1 MITFKQMDALYWIV
15 TSGSFE
21 SAASKLNM
29 SQSAISK
36 RIHELEESF
45 NIEIF
50 DRSSR
55 SAQLTEKGREL
66 LDYCT
71 DIIHRRDQLLER
83 ISDKKVLISRLRL
96 GVTELT
102 AMTWL
107 PSLIESIRT
116 LYPKVRI
123 EPSIELSSVLYEN
136 INNDLLDLIIVPD
149 IFNDVR
155 LISVPLKNVENAWM
169 CSPKLIPPGTELDL
183 LDIPEYSFLLQGS
196 HSGTGLIYERYFS
209 SRGVTF
215 NKHIISNNLLAQIGL
230 AISGIGITYLPVKCL
245 NFLVEQK
252 KLGIIRLKP
261 APPLVRYSVMYRT
274 DRTFGIV
281 PAIAEKAVELCDF
294 SNLQIAV
301 MAQGY

>member
-1 MITFKQMDALYWIV
+1 MITFKQIDALYWIV

-21 SAASKLNM
+21 AAASKLNM

-50 DRSSR
+50 DRRSR

-66 LDYCT
+66 LDYCS

-83 ISDKKVLISRLRL
+83 ISDKQVLVSRLRL

-136 INNDLLDLIIVPD
+136 ITNDLLDLIIVPD

-155 LISVPLKNVENAWM
+155 LISVPLKSVENAWM
-169 CSPKLIPPGTELDL
+169 CSPKLISPGTELDL
-183 LDIPEYSFLLQGS
+183 LDIPDYSFLLQGAQ
-196 HSGTGLIYERYFS
+196 SGTGLIYERYFS

-215 NKHIISNNLLAQIGL
+215 NKNIISNNLLAQIGL

-245 NFLVEQK
+245 KFLLDQQ
-252 KLGIIRLKP
+252 KLGVIKLKP
-261 APPLVRYSVMYRT
+261 APPLVRYAVMYRT
-274 DRTFGIV
+274 DRTFGVV
-281 PAIAEKAVELCDF
+281 PAIAEKAAELCDF
-294 SNLQIAV
+294 TKLQLSNDD
-301 MAQGY
+301 